1 MAKVDEK
8 RAKEILERVEGE
20 RGFARLW
27 PKLLAERDPELLE
40 ILHNE
45 VTHVLDRRNSLP
57 RKTKEIIMMCLNA
70 FSFYEFGFRVHIRSA
85 LKFGATEDEILEALE
100 IVGLSNLHGMTS
112 MLPVLVEEIK
122 NYQKSGGTLVG
133 EIKGR

>member
-8 RAKEILERVEGE
+8 KAKEVLERVERE

-45 VTHVLDRRNSLP
+45 VTHVLDHRNSLP

-70 FSFYEFGFRVHIRSA
+70 FSFYEFGFRVHLRAA
-85 LKFGATEDEILEALE
+85 LKFGATGYPKRVVLKRLRYCSGEKADGISSLFSWA
-100 IVGLSNLHGMTS
+100 TS
-112 MLPVLVEEIK
+112 
-122 NYQKSGGTLVG
+122 S
-133 EIKGR
+133 